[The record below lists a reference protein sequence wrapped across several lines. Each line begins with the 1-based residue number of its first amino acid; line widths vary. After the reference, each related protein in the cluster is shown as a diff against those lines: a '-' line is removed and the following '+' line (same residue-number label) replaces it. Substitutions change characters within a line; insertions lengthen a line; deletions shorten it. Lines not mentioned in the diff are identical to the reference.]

1 MVLAVI
7 ERSAKIVNP
16 LGMHA
21 RPAAEFVKLASR
33 FKSTVQVRKDDLTVN
48 GKSIMGVMML
58 AAECGSSLIIS
69 VDGEDAEQAMEAL
82 LALVADGFH
91 EMHLTAELREAELRE
106 AEGRENEGAG

>member
-1 MVLAVI
+1 MAVI
-7 ERSAKIVNP
+7 ERAAKIVNP

-21 RPAAEFVKLASR
+21 RPAAEFVKLAGR
-33 FKSTVQVRKDDLTVN
+33 FKSAVEVKKDDLAVN

-58 AAECGSSLIIS
+58 AAECGSSLTIK

-91 EMHLTAELREAELRE
+91 EMHLTAEVREAEMRE
-106 AEGRENEGAG
+106 AEEREDEEQP